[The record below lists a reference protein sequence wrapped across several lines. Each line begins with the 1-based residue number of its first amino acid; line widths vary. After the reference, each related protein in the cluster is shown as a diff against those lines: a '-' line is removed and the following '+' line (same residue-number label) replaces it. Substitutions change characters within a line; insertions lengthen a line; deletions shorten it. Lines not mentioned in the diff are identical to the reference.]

1 MSSYYPH
8 KRSAPCAP
16 PLSFPVSSLHP
27 SMPPP
32 SALSG
37 VEQIL
42 TVVSAPL
49 FAWVFREG
57 LEAGEPGIPFFAAA
71 VIVFFG
77 AVVGSAAFNLGAGG
91 GEVKSGLHREGVE
104 MTALSQSDDL
114 SDAHVDE
121 HAGDETEAVGAL
133 RSTPGEGRVNG
144 PQSGHQEADEAG
156 RAGGGTEGPE
166 EATTLVSR
174 VRATSMQSR
183 VAALSFA

>member
-1 MSSYYPH
+1 
-8 KRSAPCAP
+8 
-16 PLSFPVSSLHP
+16 
-27 SMPPP
+27 MPPP

-57 LEAGEPGIPFFAAA
+57 LEAGEPGIPFFVAA

-91 GEVKSGLHREGVE
+91 GEGKSGLHREGVE

-114 SDAHVDE
+114 SDVRVDG

-133 RSTPGEGRVNG
+133 RSTPGEGLNG

-183 VAALSFA
+183 VAALSFT

>member
-1 MSSYYPH
+1 M
-8 KRSAPCAP
+8 P
-16 PLSFPVSSLHP
+16 PRT
-27 SMPPP
+27 PP

-57 LEAGEPGIPFFAAA
+57 LEAGEPGIPFFVAA

-77 AVVGSAAFNLGAGG
+77 ALVGSAAFNLGAGG
-91 GEVKSGLHREGVE
+91 SEGEGKSSLHREGVE

-114 SDAHVDE
+114 SDARTDE
-121 HAGDETEAVGAL
+121 MAAEARRDGPDEGL
-133 RSTPGEGRVNG
+133 NGHDSG
-144 PQSGHQEADEAG
+144 PQNGHREADEG
-156 RAGGGTEGPE
+156 KRTGTTGPE

-183 VAALSFA
+183 VAALSFT